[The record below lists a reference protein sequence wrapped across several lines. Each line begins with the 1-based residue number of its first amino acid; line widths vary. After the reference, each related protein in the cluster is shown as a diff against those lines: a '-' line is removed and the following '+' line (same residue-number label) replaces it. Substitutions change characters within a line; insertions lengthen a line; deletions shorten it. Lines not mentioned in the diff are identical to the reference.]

1 MIKKFTILLLVVI
14 GQKNVQAQDIHF
26 SQFMEN
32 PLLLSPAYAGM
43 YEGNYRIN
51 LNYKN
56 QWATIGNVY
65 ETYAASADFIL
76 FKNYMGLKT
85 TGIGVSAYQDQAG
98 SSKTKTTRIDL
109 DLSQT
114 VYVTDNSDLTLGIGI
129 SYLEMSAIYKGLLWG
144 SHYNGVEVDP
154 TVSSG
159 ENFTGF
165 AERNIDLSAGLLYRV
180 FDDDLYPLEI
190 GFSAFHLARPK
201 TNILDVNGV
210 VPVRLILNASKEFN
224 FNNNYNMG
232 YKFLLF
238 SSMQKT
244 ARELLIGALFR
255 KDYGMVS
262 KYTGYHNNINFYAGI
277 YYRIGD
283 AIIPV
288 VKVTVHKKITAGI
301 SYDFTL
307 SRLSQASLYRGGPEF
322 ALSYIGPFRPIAII
336 SPKTFD

>member
-1 MIKKFTILLLVVI
+1 MIKKYSIILFI
-14 GQKNVQAQDIHF
+14 IFGINNVQAQDIHF

-32 PLLLSPAYAGM
+32 PLLLNPAYAGM

-65 ETYAASADFIL
+65 ETYAATTDYIL

-85 TGIGVSAYQDQAG
+85 TGIGFSAYQDQAG
-98 SSKTKTTRIDL
+98 SSKTKTTRVDL

-114 VYVTDNSDLTLGIGI
+114 VYISDNSDLTLGIGI
-129 SYLEMSAIYKGLLWG
+129 SYLEMSAIYKGLFWG
-144 SHYNGVEVDP
+144 SHYNGVEVDGTTP
-154 TVSSG
+154 SG
-159 ENFTGF
+159 EDFLGY
-165 AERNIDLSAGLLYRV
+165 AERNVDLSAGLLFRA

-190 GFSAFHLARPK
+190 GISAFHLARPK
-201 TNILDVNGV
+201 TRILGTNGV
-210 VPVRLILNASKEFN
+210 VPVRININGSKEFN
-224 FNNNYNMG
+224 FKMNQNFG
-232 YKFLLF
+232 YKLLILA
-238 SSMQKT
+238 SIQKR
-244 ARELLIGALFR
+244 AREIVVGGLIR
-255 KDYGMVS
+255 KDFGIVS
-262 KYTGYHNNINFYAGI
+262 KYTGYYNNINLYGGI

-288 VKVTVHKKITAGI
+288 VKLAVHKKITAGI

-307 SRLSQASLYRGGPEF
+307 SKLSKASLYRGGPEF

-336 SPKTFD
+336 SPKNFD